1 MSKKLDMKTLGKL
14 NGQVSSVAVQHGCQV
29 EAFEKEGFSGK
40 RKAIDR
46 NLDEL
51 EPVRY
56 AMTFTTK

>member
-1 MSKKLDMKTLGKL
+1 MKTLGKL